1 MFLWVRPPARERRR
15 TRRPAAALRAIAL
28 ALVVPAVSAACEPTA
43 PPGAATPSPTVA
55 SSGTAPSQAGPSGP
69 APVAGKPT
77 LTIEGATVTI
87 VGIGQGVSPEFQLPA
102 GGGQLTV
109 SVCASNQVIP
119 FVTLYDATD
128 TKLAIVVEP
137 EYDLKGLVGGSYYV
151 DVATNPS
158 CIWTIRIVPG

>member
-1 MFLWVRPPARERRR
+1 M
-15 TRRPAAALRAIAL
+15 T
-28 ALVVPAVSAACEPTA
+28 
-43 PPGAATPSPTVA
+43 
-55 SSGTAPSQAGPSGP
+55 GP
-69 APVAGKPT
+69 
-77 LTIEGATVTI
+77 TVTI

-109 SVCASNQVIP
+109 SICTSNQVIP

-137 EYDLKGLVGGSYYV
+137 EYALKGLVGGNYYV

-158 CIWTIRIVPG
+158 CIWTITIVPA

>member
-1 MFLWVRPPARERRR
+1 M
-15 TRRPAAALRAIAL
+15 ALIVL
-28 ALVVPAVSAACEPTA
+28 SGLSAACEPTA
-43 PPGAATPSPTVA
+43 PPGATPSRATA
-55 SSGTAPSQAGPSGP
+55 SSGPAASQAAGPSGP

-77 LTIEGATVTI
+77 VTMTGPTVTI
-87 VGIGQGVSPEFQLPA
+87 VGIGQGVSPEFQLPP

-109 SVCASNQVIP
+109 SICTSNQVIP

-137 EYDLKGLVGGSYYV
+137 EYALKGLVGGNYYV

-158 CIWTIRIVPG
+158 CIWTITIVPA